1 MSEPA
6 IEITELTKKFGPLV
20 AVNNLDLSIPTGSV
34 YGFLGRNG
42 AGKTTTIR
50 ILLGL
55 AAPTSGSVRVL
66 GMDPKKDARSIKAQ
80 VGYVAEGQ
88 SMYGWMKVK
97 EIIKF
102 TAGFYKKNWDSSI
115 ASSFCERFELDTS
128 ARIKNLSKGQQM
140 RLALTLALAPRPR
153 LLILDDPTMGLDPIT
168 RKEFLNDIV
177 VAIQEEGRTVFFST
191 HILSELERVAD
202 SIAIIDRGK
211 LKVTG
216 EIDSLKA
223 SVRTIR
229 MTFDSTPP
237 ADIMIDGLLRVEG
250 NGRDCLVTLTDF
262 SEDKLALLKQKYNPS
277 GLEPRRVS
285 LDEIFEAYVLG

>member
-6 IEITELTKKFGPLV
+6 IEIRGLTKKFGSLV

-34 YGFLGRNG
+34 FGFLGRNG
-42 AGKTTTIR
+42 AGKTTTIKM
-50 ILLGL
+50 LLGL
-55 AAPTSGSVRVL
+55 ASPTSGSVNVL
-66 GMDPKKDARSIKAQ
+66 GMDPKKDGLSIKTQ
-80 VGYVAEGQ
+80 VGYVAESQ

-97 EIIKF
+97 EIIRF
-102 TAGFYKKNWDSSI
+102 TAGFYDDWDPGV
-115 ASSFCERFELDTS
+115 ASSFCEKFELNPS
-128 ARIKNLSKGQQM
+128 AKVKNLSKGQQM

-177 VAIQEEGRTVFFST
+177 RAIQEEGRTVFFST

-202 SIAIIDRGK
+202 SIAIIDRGR

-216 EIDSLKA
+216 EIDALKA

-229 MTFDSTPP
+229 MTFEDAPP
-237 ADIMIDGLLRVEG
+237 PVILVDGLLRVQG

-262 SEDKLALLKQKYNPS
+262 SEDKLAFLKQKYNPS
-277 GLEPRRVS
+277 SIEPRSVS
-285 LDEIFEAYVLG
+285 LDEIFEAYVLGR

>member
-6 IEITELTKKFGPLV
+6 IEISGLTKKFGSLV

-50 ILLGL
+50 VLLGL
-55 AAPTSGSVRVL
+55 AMPTSGSVSVL
-66 GMDPKKDARSIKAQ
+66 GMNPKKDGRSIKAQ
-80 VGYVAEGQ
+80 VGYVAESQ

-102 TAGFYKKNWDSSI
+102 TAGFYKNWDTSI
-115 ASSFCERFELDTS
+115 ASNFCERFELNPS

-177 VAIQEEGRTVFFST
+177 LAIQEEGRTVFFST

-211 LKVTG
+211 LKVAG
-216 EIDSLKA
+216 EIDTLKT

-229 MTFDSTPP
+229 MTFENTPP
-237 ADIMIDGLLRVEG
+237 PTIDVDGLLRVQG
-250 NGRDCLVTLTDF
+250 NGRDCLVTLTDC
-262 SEDKLALLKQKYNPS
+262 SEDKLAFLKQKYEPS
-277 GLEPRRVS
+277 SLEPRSVS

>member
-1 MSEPA
+1 MSESA
-6 IEITELTKKFGPLV
+6 IEISGLTKKFGSLV

-50 ILLGL
+50 MLLGL
-55 AAPTSGSVRVL
+55 ASPTAGSVSVL
-66 GMDPKKDARSIKAQ
+66 GMNPKKDGKSIKAQ
-80 VGYVAEGQ
+80 VGYVAESQ
-88 SMYGWMKVK
+88 NMYGWMKVK

-102 TAGFYKKNWDSSI
+102 TAGFYKNWDSSI
-115 ASSFCERFELDTS
+115 ASDFCEKFELIPS
-128 ARIKNLSKGQQM
+128 AKVKNLSKGQQM

-177 VAIQEEGRTVFFST
+177 RAIQEEGRTVFFST

-202 SIAIIDRGK
+202 SIAIIDRGR
-211 LKVTG
+211 LKVAG
-216 EIDSLKA
+216 EIDALKA
-223 SVRTIR
+223 SVRTVR
-229 MTFDSTPP
+229 MTFEDAPP
-237 ADIMIDGLLRVEG
+237 PVIHVDGLLRVQG

-262 SEDKLALLKQKYNPS
+262 SEDKLAFLKQKYNPS
-277 GLEPRRVS
+277 GIEPRSVS
-285 LDEIFEAYVLG
+285 LDEIFEAYVLGR

>member
-6 IEITELTKKFGPLV
+6 IEINRLTKRFGSLV
-20 AVNNLDLSIPTGSV
+20 AVNKLDLSIPTGSV

-50 ILLGL
+50 MLLGL
-55 AAPTSGSVRVL
+55 ASPTSGSVSVL
-66 GMDPKKDARSIKAQ
+66 GMDPKKDGLSIKAQ
-80 VGYVAEGQ
+80 VGYVAESQ

-102 TAGFYKKNWDSSI
+102 TAGFYDDWDSGV
-115 ASSFCERFELDTS
+115 ASDFCEKFELNPR
-128 ARIKNLSKGQQM
+128 AKVKNLSKGQQM

-177 VAIQEEGRTVFFST
+177 RAIQEEGRTVFFST

-202 SIAIIDRGK
+202 SIAIIDRGR

-216 EIDSLKA
+216 EIDALKA

-229 MTFDSTPP
+229 MTFEDTPP
-237 ADIMIDGLLRVEG
+237 PFIHVDGLLRVQG

-262 SEDKLALLKQKYNPS
+262 SEDKLAFLKQKYNPS
-277 GLEPRRVS
+277 SLEPRSVS
-285 LDEIFEAYVLG
+285 LDEIFEAYVLGR

>member
-6 IEITELTKKFGPLV
+6 IETSGLTKRFGSLI
-20 AVNNLDLSIPTGSV
+20 AVNNLDLNIPTGSV

-50 ILLGL
+50 MLLGL
-55 AAPTSGSVRVL
+55 ASPTSGSVRVL
-66 GMDPKKDARSIKAQ
+66 DMNPKTDARSIKEQ

-102 TAGFYKKNWDSSI
+102 TAGFYKKNWDASI
-115 ASSFCERFELDTS
+115 ASSFCERFELNPS
-128 ARIKNLSKGQQM
+128 SKIKNLSKGQQM

-168 RKEFLNDIV
+168 RKELLNDIV
-177 VAIQEEGRTVFFST
+177 LAIQEEGRTVFFST

-202 SIAIIDRGK
+202 SIAIIDRGR

-216 EIDSLKA
+216 EIDALKA

-229 MTFDSTPP
+229 MTFDNTPP
-237 ADIMIDGLLRVEG
+237 SNISIDGLLRVQG

-262 SEDKLALLKQKYNPS
+262 SDDKVALLKQQYNPS
-277 GLEPRRVS
+277 GIEPRSVS

>member
-6 IEITELTKKFGPLV
+6 IEINRLTKRFGSLV
-20 AVNNLDLSIPTGSV
+20 AVNNLDLTIPTGSV

-50 ILLGL
+50 MLLGL
-55 AAPTSGSVRVL
+55 ASPTSGSVSVL
-66 GMDPKKDARSIKAQ
+66 GMNPKKDARSIKAQ

-97 EIIKF
+97 ELIKF
-102 TAGFYKKNWDSSI
+102 TAGFYKKNWDPSI
-115 ASSFCERFELDTS
+115 ASSFCERFELNPS
-128 ARIKNLSKGQQM
+128 SRIKNLSKGQQM

-177 VAIQEEGRTVFFST
+177 LAIQEEGKTVFFST

-211 LKVTG
+211 LKVSG
-216 EIDSLKA
+216 EIDKLKT
-223 SVRTIR
+223 SIRTIR
-229 MTFDSTPP
+229 MTFDDAAPSNV
-237 ADIMIDGLLRVEG
+237 MVDGLLRVQG

-262 SEDKLALLKQKYNPS
+262 TEDKLDFLQQEYNPS
-277 GLEPRRVS
+277 SLEPKRVS

>member
-6 IEITELTKKFGPLV
+6 IEINRLTKRFGSLV

-50 ILLGL
+50 ALLGL
-55 AAPTSGSVRVL
+55 AMPTSGSVRVL
-66 GMDPKKDARSIKAQ
+66 GMNPKKDGRSIKAQ
-80 VGYVAEGQ
+80 VGYVAENQ

-102 TAGFYKKNWDSSI
+102 TAGFYKNWDPSI
-115 ASSFCERFELDTS
+115 ASNFCERFELNTS

-153 LLILDDPTMGLDPIT
+153 LLVLDDPTMGLDPIT

-177 VAIQEEGRTVFFST
+177 LAIQEEGRTVFFST

-211 LKVTG
+211 LKVAG
-216 EIDSLKA
+216 EIDTLKT

-229 MTFDSTPP
+229 MTFENTPP
-237 ADIMIDGLLRVEG
+237 PTIDVDGLLRVQG

-262 SEDKLALLKQKYNPS
+262 SEDKLAFLKQKYEPS
-277 GLEPRRVS
+277 SLEPRSVS